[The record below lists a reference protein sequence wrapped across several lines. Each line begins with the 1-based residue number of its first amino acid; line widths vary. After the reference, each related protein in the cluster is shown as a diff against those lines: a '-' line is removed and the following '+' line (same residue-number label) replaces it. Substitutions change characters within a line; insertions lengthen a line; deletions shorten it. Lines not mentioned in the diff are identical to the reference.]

1 MIFMPV
7 NFIFP
12 FVGKLLKHI
21 KRIKNVFCVID
32 KNHVFRDRYILIKHI
47 N

>member
-1 MIFMPV
+1 MPTEIFV
-7 NFIFP
+7 FFF

-32 KNHVFRDRYILIKHI
+32 KPHILWTIYILIKHI